1 MQFRRLLS
9 LAAVLYAAAL
19 MHIAAPGLAQQ
30 QPTGGGAAA
39 RPKVIL
45 ISLDGF
51 PAFALDDP
59 KLPAPTLRRLMR
71 DGASAIMTTVNPTV
85 TWPNHTTMVT
95 GVRADEHGL
104 LANGTIMRTGS
115 WPPVRVEPY
124 LEKRKMVRAATIYDA
139 AHQAGLTTAHVDWV
153 AINEAPT
160 ITWAFRE
167 WASADGPLEREMIER
182 GAITAAELEDFT
194 RANILYRDQIWT
206 RAGEYLI
213 KQHQPDLL
221 LFHLLSLDSEHH
233 QYGPNTPAGRTAM
246 AFLDSCVEKLVR
258 AVKEA
263 GLAERTTFLIV
274 SDHGF
279 KAYRHQIRPAVAL
292 QAAGLGDKVY
302 VLPEGGTAFVY
313 FKEGEDAASLAGK
326 VREALAGVE
335 GIDRVI
341 DAADYAALG
350 LPRPERDAQFGQLLL
365 AAKDGYAFSGATGGP
380 VTAAMAQAG
389 GSHGYLAS
397 ELDMNAIFIASGRG
411 VRAGGRLGLISNLD
425 IAPTIARLLGVE
437 LQGAKGRALPLE

>member
-1 MQFRRLLS
+1 MAGMLLPLRLLI
-9 LAAVLYAAAL
+9 AGAVAMAAA
-19 MHIAAPGLAQQ
+19 APSSVAQTTN
-30 QPTGGGAAA
+30 PRG
-39 RPKVIL
+39 KVVV

-51 PAFALDDP
+51 PAFAFDDP
-59 KLPAPTLRRLMR
+59 KLPVPTLRKLMR
-71 DGASAIMTTVNPTV
+71 SGTRASMTTVNPTV

-95 GVRADEHGL
+95 GVRAGEHGL
-104 LANGTIMRTGS
+104 LANGTIIRTGG
-115 WPPVRVEPY
+115 WPPVKVEPY
-124 LEKRKMVRAATIYDA
+124 LEKRKMVRAPTVYDA
-139 AHQAGLTTAHVDWV
+139 AHHAGLTTAHVDWV

-167 WASADGPLEREMIER
+167 WASADGPLEQEMIGR
-182 GAITAAELEDFT
+182 GAITAADLENFT
-194 RANILYRDQIWT
+194 RANILFRDQIWT

-233 QYGPNTPAGRTAM
+233 QYGPHTPAGRTAM
-246 AFLDSCVEKLVR
+246 AFLDSCVEKLVN
-258 AVKEA
+258 AVKDA
-263 GLAERTTFLIV
+263 GLTGRTTFLIV

-292 QAAGLGDKVY
+292 KAAGLDDKVY

-313 FKEGEDAASLAGK
+313 IKEEEAASLTPK
-326 VREALAGVE
+326 VRELLAGIE
-335 GIDRVI
+335 GIDKVI
-341 DAADYAALG
+341 DASGYAALG
-350 LPRPERDAQFGQLLL
+350 LPRPERDSQFGQLLL

-380 VTAAMAQAG
+380 VTAAMPQAG

-425 IAPTIARLLGVE
+425 VAPTIARLLGVE
-437 LQGAKGRALPLE
+437 LPGAQGRVLPLE